1 MRPVFSETD
10 LNERPFLV
18 FWEVTRACALAC
30 RHCRAVAQ
38 PRPHPD
44 ELTHE
49 EALRL
54 IDQLAELRPP
64 MLVLTGGDP
73 VMRPDILELVRAAS
87 GKGLHVALSPAATA
101 RLLHTDFRALKEAGV
116 QSMSLS
122 LDGAHESTHDAF
134 RGVPHTYERTLRAA
148 EMAKEAGMH
157 LQINTTITKSTLG
170 EFDDFVELMKRM
182 KPGMWSV
189 FLLVP
194 TGRAAIVIAMS
205 KIRLKVVLK
214 NLKPLLFIIILTA
227 LLNLFY
233 GQGEPIAQ
241 FWIFK
246 ITKSGI
252 QNAVFMVLRI
262 SLLVAGTFML
272 TYTTSPIA
280 LTDGL
285 ESLLSP
291 LKRLHAPVHELSMM
305 MSIALRFIPTL
316 IEETDKIMS
325 AQKARGADF
334 ESGNLLSRAKA
345 LVPILVP
352 LFISAFRRADELATA
367 MECRCYHGGEGRTKL
382 SELHY
387 QKRDYLAY
395 LSGAALLAV
404 MIVLRQ
410 LGL

>member
-101 RLLHTDFRALKEAGV
+101 RLLHTDFHALKEAGV

-157 LQINTTITKSTLG
+157 LQINTTITRSTLG
-170 EFDDFVELMKRM
+170 EFDDFVELVKKM

-194 TGRAAIVIAMS
+194 TGRAAMDEMPAAEEVEAVWKKLSRISHEVSFGVKTTEGPHIAAW
-205 KIRLKVVLK
+205 RFR
-214 NLKPLLFIIILTA
+214 KP
-227 LLNLFY
+227 
-233 GQGEPIAQ
+233 
-241 FWIFK
+241 
-246 ITKSGI
+246 
-252 QNAVFMVLRI
+252 VLREA
-262 SLLVAGTFML
+262 SLLAAPFPPGTARALCLFL
-272 TYTTSPIA
+272 IPGKYSPPVF
-280 LTDGL
+280 
-285 ESLLSP
+285 SP
-291 LKRLHAPVHELSMM
+291 
-305 MSIALRFIPTL
+305 
-316 IEETDKIMS
+316 
-325 AQKARGADF
+325 
-334 ESGNLLSRAKA
+334 
-345 LVPILVP
+345 
-352 LFISAFRRADELATA
+352 
-367 MECRCYHGGEGRTKL
+367 
-382 SELHY
+382 
-387 QKRDYLAY
+387 
-395 LSGAALLAV
+395 
-404 MIVLRQ
+404 
-410 LGL
+410 

>member
-73 VMRPDILELVRAAS
+73 VMRPDILELIRAAS

-157 LQINTTITKSTLG
+157 LQINTTITRSTLG
-170 EFDDFVELMKRM
+170 EFR
-182 KPGMWSV
+182 
-189 FLLVP
+189 
-194 TGRAAIVIAMS
+194 
-205 KIRLKVVLK
+205 RLC
-214 NLKPLLFIIILTA
+214 
-227 LLNLFY
+227 
-233 GQGEPIAQ
+233 
-241 FWIFK
+241 
-246 ITKSGI
+246 
-252 QNAVFMVLRI
+252 
-262 SLLVAGTFML
+262 
-272 TYTTSPIA
+272 
-280 LTDGL
+280 
-285 ESLLSP
+285 
-291 LKRLHAPVHELSMM
+291 
-305 MSIALRFIPTL
+305 
-316 IEETDKIMS
+316 
-325 AQKARGADF
+325 GAD
-334 ESGNLLSRAKA
+334 EENETGHVERVS
-345 LVPILVP
+345 
-352 LFISAFRRADELATA
+352 
-367 MECRCYHGGEGRTKL
+367 
-382 SELHY
+382 
-387 QKRDYLAY
+387 
-395 LSGAALLAV
+395 SGAH
-404 MIVLRQ
+404 RPCRH
-410 LGL
+410 G

>member
-1 MRPVFSETD
+1 MKRRLSELFKGCVLLGWSKNYNCSKLSVLKNAPGFSEAD

-101 RLLHTDFRALKEAGV
+101 RLLHTDFHALKEAGV

-157 LQINTTITKSTLG
+157 LQINTTITRSTLG
-170 EFDDFVELMKRM
+170 E
-182 KPGMWSV
+182 
-189 FLLVP
+189 
-194 TGRAAIVIAMS
+194 I
-205 KIRLKVVLK
+205 
-214 NLKPLLFIIILTA
+214 
-227 LLNLFY
+227 
-233 GQGEPIAQ
+233 
-241 FWIFK
+241 
-246 ITKSGI
+246 
-252 QNAVFMVLRI
+252 
-262 SLLVAGTFML
+262 
-272 TYTTSPIA
+272 
-280 LTDGL
+280 
-285 ESLLSP
+285 
-291 LKRLHAPVHELSMM
+291 
-305 MSIALRFIPTL
+305 
-316 IEETDKIMS
+316 
-325 AQKARGADF
+325 
-334 ESGNLLSRAKA
+334 
-345 LVPILVP
+345 
-352 LFISAFRRADELATA
+352 
-367 MECRCYHGGEGRTKL
+367 
-382 SELHY
+382 
-387 QKRDYLAY
+387 
-395 LSGAALLAV
+395 
-404 MIVLRQ
+404 
-410 LGL
+410 